1 MLWLCLGSRQFRPVE
16 VLLVFCPLR
25 FAETQTRTTAVLVD
39 ELDAGR
45 SRRRFFDETNVSTYI
60 VQKTIIWVRS
70 DKLGQPITTT
80 AFNSTGILK

>member
-1 MLWLCLGSRQFRPVE
+1 M
-16 VLLVFCPLR
+16 
-25 FAETQTRTTAVLVD
+25 FAQPYTRAAAVLVD

-70 DKLGQPITTT
+70 DELGQPITAT
-80 AFNSTGILK
+80 AFNSTGALK

>member
-1 MLWLCLGSRQFRPVE
+1 M
-16 VLLVFCPLR
+16 
-25 FAETQTRTTAVLVD
+25 FAQPYTRAAAVLVD

-70 DKLGQPITTT
+70 DELGQPITAT
-80 AFNSTGILK
+80 AFNSTGAIKLLKDLTNFVSILKKYN